1 MAGTD
6 LVPGDIVS
14 IGRYVRQD
22 TETEESI
29 PADMLILEG
38 SLIVSESILTGESI
52 PQLKVL
58 LFFNFLPSLYHL
70 LVNSLH
76 KNVKNCVYVFR
87 FQLWTEDQKSI
98 CLINEIKDMSFFVA
112 QGYCIMSPIWS
123 AFHDVSKFFS
133 SISSCI

>member
-6 LVPGDIVS
+6 LVPGDIMS

-38 SLIVSESILTGESI
+38 CLIVSESTLTGESI

-58 LFFNFLPSLYHL
+58 LFFNFLPSFYHL

-76 KNVKNCVYVFR
+76 
-87 FQLWTEDQKSI
+87 
-98 CLINEIKDMSFFVA
+98 
-112 QGYCIMSPIWS
+112 
-123 AFHDVSKFFS
+123 
-133 SISSCI
+133 